1 MLLAS
6 EPTFGKKNNW
16 KLEKRLL
23 DEAAHWLP
31 RNGNDGRQPAELS
44 NIRVVVRVR
53 PAQDK
58 GASAASNVDNNSRWT
73 AATASASRAL

>member
-1 MLLAS
+1 M
-6 EPTFGKKNNW
+6 P
-16 KLEKRLL
+16 

-31 RNGNDGRQPAELS
+31 NETMDEPAELS

-58 GASAASNVDNNSRWT
+58 GATEAVTCGD
-73 AATASASRAL
+73 